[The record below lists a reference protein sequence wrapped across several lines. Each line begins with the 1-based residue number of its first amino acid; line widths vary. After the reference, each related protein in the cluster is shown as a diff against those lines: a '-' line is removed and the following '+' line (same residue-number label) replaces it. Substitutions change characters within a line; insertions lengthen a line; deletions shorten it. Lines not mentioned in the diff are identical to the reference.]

1 MRGAILALAL
11 FLPAAACSPSQDQE
25 AAAITAVMR
34 GLFDKPGLPL
44 DAGPVA
50 VSGGHAVADWTQGAM
65 GGRALLERRGG
76 KWVIRLCS
84 GESLRDATV
93 LRAAGVPAANAEAI
107 AAGLAEAERSVSA
120 ERLKRMASF
129 KGTVEM

>member
-11 FLPAAACSPSQDQE
+11 FLPAAACSPSQDRE

-34 GLFDKPGLPL
+34 GLFDKPGMPL

-65 GGRALLERRGG
+65 GGRALLERRRG

-84 GESLRDATV
+84 GDSLRDAAV
-93 LRAAGVPAANAEAI
+93 LRAAGVPAADAAAI
-107 AAGLAEAERSVSA
+107 VAGLAEAEQAVSG

-129 KGTVEM
+129 KGAVEM

>member
-11 FLPAAACSPSQDQE
+11 FLPAAACSPSQDQ
-25 AAAITAVMR
+25 AVAIGAVMR

-50 VSGGHAVADWTQGAM
+50 VGGAHAVADWTQGTM
-65 GGRALLERRGG
+65 GGRALLERRNGI
-76 KWVIRLCS
+76 WVIRLCS
-84 GESLRDATV
+84 GDSLRDAAV
-93 LRAAGVPAANAEAI
+93 LRAAGVPSSDAAAI
-107 AAGLAEAERSVSA
+107 VSRLAEAERSVSA